1 MAERTVK
8 AATRALWQAEQWKQQ
23 SEHYGESDREGSK
36 TIDLMKQVNQEMKRA
51 LWQAEQPRRRRSIFV
66 LRTKV
71 RTKADFFQIKNEM
84 ADGRHLVFEYV
95 HGEF

>member
-1 MAERTVK
+1 MASRTAK
-8 AATRALWQAEQWKQQ
+8 AQAKF
-23 SEHYGESDREGSK
+23 
-36 TIDLMKQVNQEMKRA
+36 
-51 LWQAEQPRRRRSIFV
+51 FV